1 MSYKPPVQDMA
12 FVLKHV
18 AEMENLLAYPA
29 YEDFDM
35 DIVDPVLEEAAKL
48 AANVWAPLNRD
59 GDTDGAKLKDGQ
71 VKTTPGFKDAY
82 LQYVAGGW
90 NALPHNPEFGGQ
102 GLPWS
107 LSMAT
112 NEMWQA
118 ANLSLGLCPLLTQAG
133 IEALEHHGSDHLQKT
148 YLEKLVSGEWAGTM
162 NLTEPQAGTDLAA
175 IRTVAKK
182 DGDHYLLQ
190 GQKIYITYGD
200 HEFTDNIIH
209 LVLAKI
215 DGLPDDN
222 SGLGLFLVPKFF
234 VNEDGSLGDRNDV
247 WPVSLEHK
255 LGIHGSPTCVMAYGD
270 KGECVAYLVG
280 KEGEGLKNM
289 FTMMNNARISVGLQG
304 VSMMER
310 AYQHAVHYA
319 KERVQSFKLGGSSD
333 ERVAIIEHA
342 DVKRML
348 LTMKAYADAGRA
360 LSYYA
365 GAQLD
370 RQNNEADADK
380 KKAAA
385 NRADF
390 LTPLVK
396 GWCTDMAVEVSSIG
410 IQVHGGMGF
419 IEETGAAQFIRDSR
433 ILPIYEGT
441 NGIQAADFMFRK
453 FLRDQGTEV
462 KKYIAEMTAADLSA
476 MEAETQQALKSGL
489 KTLKET
495 TEWLLKQDMKDLD
508 PFAASSTYY
517 LKMFAS
523 VAAGFLMAKL
533 AIQAKGD
540 TSPFAQNKVKI
551 CRYYIEAL
559 MPQASGYAP
568 VIMGGQSVLRD
579 MEQHSFDS

>member
-1 MSYKPPVQDMA
+1 MSYQPPVKDMA

-18 AEMENLLAYPA
+18 ADMQDILNYPA
-29 YEDFDM
+29 YADFDM
-35 DIVDPVLEEAAKL
+35 DIIDPVLDEAAKL

-59 GDTDGAKLKDGQ
+59 GDTNGAKLESDH

-82 LQYVAGGW
+82 WQYVNGGW

-133 IEALEHHGSDHLQKT
+133 IEALEHHGSEYLQKT

-175 IRTVAKK
+175 IRTIAKK
-182 DGDHYLLQ
+182 DGDHYLLS

-200 HEFTDNIIH
+200 HEFTENIIH

-215 DGLPDDN
+215 EGLPDDN
-222 SGLGLFLVPKFF
+222 RGLGLFLVPKFM
-234 VNEDGSLGDRNDV
+234 VGDDGSLGERNDV

-270 KGECVAYLVG
+270 KGQCRAYLVG
-280 KEGEGLKNM
+280 HEGEGLKNM
-289 FTMMNNARISVGLQG
+289 FTMMNNARISVGVQG
-304 VSMMER
+304 VSIMDR
-310 AYQHAVHYA
+310 AYQHALQYA
-319 KERVQSFKLGGSSD
+319 KERVQSFKLGGSDDS
-333 ERVAIIEHA
+333 RVPIIEHA
-342 DVKRML
+342 DVRRML

-370 RQNNEADADK
+370 RYNNEQDADK
-380 KKAAA
+380 KKAAQ

-396 GWCTDMAVEVSSIG
+396 AWCTDMAVEVSSLG

-419 IEETGAAQFIRDSR
+419 IEETGAAQFFRDSR

-453 FLRDQGTEV
+453 FLRDQGAEAL
-462 KKYIAEMTAADLSA
+462 KYIDEMKAQDVSALPENSRKALGLAVADL
-476 MEAETQQALKSGL
+476 KDV
-489 KTLKET
+489 
-495 TEWLLKQDMKDLD
+495 TEWLLKQDMKNLN
-508 PFAASSTYY
+508 PFAASSTLY
-517 LKMFAS
+517 LRLFAS
-523 VAAGFLMAKL
+523 VAAGFLMARL
-533 AIQAKGD
+533 AVRATGNS
-540 TSPFAQNKVKI
+540 TFERNKKDL
-551 CRYYIEAL
+551 CRFYIEAL
-559 MPQASGYAP
+559 MPQSLGLCS
-568 VIMGGQSVLRD
+568 VIKGGQSVVEEFGADR
-579 MEQHSFDS
+579 MSA